1 MKVKFRIVTAYHILR
16 SVFGNTPGFCSSTKL
31 AELSKPLTPSMALEN
46 PRNRRLENEVI
57 PPVNWKFAK
66 TFSFTSANGKIPF
79 GRQIEI
85 KEIIMRAPMVQRWNT
100 NMLAATAPDSLMPI
114 IFKMQKKMMR
124 QMAVVI
130 GVIAGTRVD
139 K

>member
-1 MKVKFRIVTAYHILR
+1 
-16 SVFGNTPGFCSSTKL
+16 
-31 AELSKPLTPSMALEN
+31 
-46 PRNRRLENEVI
+46 
-57 PPVNWKFAK
+57 
-66 TFSFTSANGKIPF
+66 
-79 GRQIEI
+79 
-85 KEIIMRAPMVQRWNT
+85 MVQRWNT